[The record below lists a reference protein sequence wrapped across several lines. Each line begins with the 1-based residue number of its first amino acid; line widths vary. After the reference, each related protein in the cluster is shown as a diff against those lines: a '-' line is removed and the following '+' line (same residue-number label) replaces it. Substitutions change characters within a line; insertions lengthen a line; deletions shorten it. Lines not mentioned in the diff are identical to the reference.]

1 MAPGTEFAR
10 DVCAGIGPLQLGIV
24 LVYIMFTNNS
34 SQLQVSWM
42 YPTADV
48 AQVYECHV
56 TGVTHTGSRDVT
68 SSVHVT
74 SNDVTMDVLVSPFIC
89 SCNYDYQHL

>member
-1 MAPGTEFAR
+1 MIIYRVKSTSN
-10 DVCAGIGPLQLGIV
+10 INYIV
-24 LVYIMFTNNS
+24 FIANS
-34 SQLQVSWM
+34 SQLQVSWI

-68 SSVHVT
+68 SGVHVT
-74 SNDVTMDVLVSPFIC
+74 NNDVTLDLLVSAFIC
-89 SCNYDYQHL
+89 SLGIYCPKIIRKVTFFCQA